1 MFFVSNI
8 LGDIISI
15 TDTEDGAV
23 ENYNK
28 DDVRQ
33 IMLSNPDMIIKGVGI
48 AATNPMNLKFKF
60 VVYELSDTERA
71 RLAGAKP
78 PITKFCRLP
87 EDIQARNH
95 YYCSSCESVLPNN
108 KPTKC
113 PFCHKGIIYPSK
125 TPSANFTTD
134 TAGVRYFYSSVNGIR
149 NMLRDRM
156 FRYA

>member
-8 LGDIISI
+8 LGNVISI

-23 ENYNK
+23 ENYSK

-48 AATNPMNLKFKF
+48 AATNPRDLKFKF
-60 VVYELSDTERA
+60 AVYELSDTEKA
-71 RLAGAKP
+71 RLAGAKS

-87 EDIQARNH
+87 EDTQARNH
-95 YYCSSCESVLPNN
+95 YYCASCNSVLPNN

-113 PFCHKGIIYPSK
+113 PVCHKGIIYPSN

-134 TAGVRYFYSSVNGIR
+134 MAGIRYFYSSVNGVK